1 MCAPTMKYKKKWRK
15 TVLHK
20 VALAQT
26 HAHTHTHT
34 RFRTHLNTQFNS
46 KIHSNSTTLNGWN
59 IVCAIYWQPLPS
71 EKRTTTT
78 FYEIWIMYDGSASHT
93 STPYTRMHWSVYAA
107 LARGCFSVAAACSLP
122 GPFFFVAS
130 LLRHPV
136 RFIKNST
143 LKLHRFHCQTHTF
156 FHPSGSGVIY
166 FISNQSWY
174 FAGSLELFLLKM
186 KIQYKWIE
194 QRRDEEMWTSSDINH
209 ATMKPP
215 KKQSENTNTVQGMR
229 HCNLFHGFLWRNI
242 ELFYV
247 QYPYG
252 RQIIFYSWNLDFSA
266 PLRFIHSICIYELCS
281 LLKRR
286 HKHLYCTH

>member
-1 MCAPTMKYKKKWRK
+1 MCHI
-15 TVLHK
+15 L
-20 VALAQT
+20 
-26 HAHTHTHT
+26 
-34 RFRTHLNTQFNS
+34 
-46 KIHSNSTTLNGWN
+46 
-59 IVCAIYWQPLPS
+59 
-71 EKRTTTT
+71 TT
-78 FYEIWIMYDGSASHT
+78 FAQRKAYNHHILWNMNYVWWFGIAHEHPLHSHALICVCST
-93 STPYTRMHWSVYAA
+93 SSRLLFSCCRLQFAWSV
-107 LARGCFSVAAACSLP
+107 
-122 GPFFFVAS
+122 FFVAS